1 MEIEEFIDAKD
12 VIRIRKSK
20 KNRQHNGQK
29 KQYKWTNNDL
39 QNIHTQKST
48 THVHKTKDPE
58 TRTSLK
64 TAGDL
69 RCPGRVSSSC
79 STSDTR
85 RVNLVT

>member
-1 MEIEEFIDAKD
+1 ME
-12 VIRIRKSK
+12 
-20 KNRQHNGQK
+20 QHNGQK

-48 THVHKTKDPE
+48 THVHKTKDRE

-79 STSDTR
+79 STYPSGTTDFTTVFSGVRVTR
-85 RVNLVT
+85 SLVFLLTFYGF